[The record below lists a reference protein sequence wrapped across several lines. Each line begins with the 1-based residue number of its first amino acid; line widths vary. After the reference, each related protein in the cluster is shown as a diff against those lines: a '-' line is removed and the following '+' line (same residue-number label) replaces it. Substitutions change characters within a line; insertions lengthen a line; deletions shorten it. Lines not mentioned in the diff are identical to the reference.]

1 MSNVLVLRKQDPQA
15 QSLITPT
22 VTSQGAGMQMNLPG
36 GQGVTGWGRAIPAMG
51 AAWGALN
58 TLADDNQGD
67 LFSSMGNAGMRG
79 YTGYRA
85 ASQALGPAQQYA
97 QQFTPAGRRAAA
109 AEAEAAA
116 TTAAKEGVA
125 NAPLLNESMISPK
138 TGQPMTAEE
147 AKYTYFGAGDENN
160 PAMATLP
167 PAPNLGYTNFA
178 DSTAGSTSG
187 NVAENNVDAAYGI
200 QSNNDPQTNLSQ
212 YGAIPNT
219 QAMHDKSSMISGQE
233 GENAALTAIENIEE
247 APSNRHVTTGQD
259 IMGASKDA
267 LSVEEATRRAT
278 GDTKN
283 AMFKSRRPWSYY

>member
-1 MSNVLVLRKQDPQA
+1 MSNVLVLRKANGQGQSPQ
-15 QSLITPT
+15 LITPQINQ
-22 VTSQGAGMQMNLPG
+22 QGAGWQMNLPG

-58 TLADDNQGD
+58 ALSSDDQGD
-67 LFSSMGNAGMRG
+67 LISTIGNAGMRG
-79 YTGYRA
+79 YTGYQA

-97 QQFTPAGRRAAA
+97 HQFTPAGRRAAA
-109 AEAEAAA
+109 RA
-116 TTAAKEGVA
+116 GLA
-125 NAPLLNESMISPK
+125 NAPLLPLPNAAGNPQMPMSP
-138 TGQPMTAEE
+138 AH
-147 AKYTYFGAGDENN
+147 AIN
-160 PAMATLP
+160 PNLPHNVNASGNLQVP

-233 GENAALTAIENIEE
+233 GENAASTAIENLEG
-247 APSNRHVTTGQD
+247 ASANPHVTTGQD
-259 IMGASKDA
+259 IMGESKRQ
-267 LSVEEATRRAT
+267 LTLEEATRRAT
-278 GDTKN
+278 GKDTKQ

>member
-79 YTGYRA
+79 YTGYQA

-178 DSTAGSTSG
+178 DNHTAGSAVDDTAADDEYERITAKESDG
-187 NVAENNVDAAYGI
+187 GAGVPTDPPLNALSPKQRTVNMVGQGVEESNKPSTIGGQESVDAV
-200 QSNNDPQTNLSQ
+200 QQ
-212 YGAIPNT
+212 AIDNQHVAT
-219 QAMHDKSSMISGQE
+219 
-233 GENAALTAIENIEE
+233 GEK
-247 APSNRHVTTGQD
+247 
-259 IMGASKDA
+259 IMGASA
-267 LSVEEATRRAT
+267 QEGLTAEEA
-278 GDTKN
+278 KKKVV
-283 AMFKSRRPWSYY
+283 KSRRPWSYY